1 MTVLVILCTWVGAGL
16 LRLQSVLVMVDT
28 EVCENLASRLQYY
41 RFFFI
46 RQSFSLVFFKFSV

>member
-46 RQSFSLVFFKFSV
+46 RQSFSLVFF